1 MALETQDIPPSEGK
15 GFYRILRNGKIQ
27 IKLHEMVGQREMW
40 LCVKELTAALG
51 SEMDLLSPFSG
62 NHIVKITAECGI

>member
-27 IKLHEMVGQREMW
+27 IKLHEMVGSKRNVA
-40 LCVKELTAALG
+40 LCKRINSSAG
-51 SEMDLLSPFSG
+51 Q
-62 NHIVKITAECGI
+62 

>member
-40 LCVKELTAALG
+40 LCVK
-51 SEMDLLSPFSG
+51 
-62 NHIVKITAECGI
+62 